1 MKSSII
7 TVAMALT
14 AIGLALTGHCE
25 PAMTCAVGCW
35 VILALRE
42 DRE

>member
-7 TVAMALT
+7 TIVMALVSM
-14 AIGLALTGHCE
+14 GLAFTGHDE

-42 DRE
+42 DRK